1 MKCLRR
7 YVIEDALENLSD
19 KTPFEMQ
26 VKLTALTLI
35 RQRARGDLLSI
46 FVVPADA
53 SDVLLASGMVLNFIV
68 KNFMLIKAGYYLSIQ
83 SILDECRSYNCCRY
97 TL

>member
-7 YVIEDALENLSD
+7 YEIEDALENLSD
-19 KTPFEMQ
+19 ETPFEMQ
-26 VKLTALTLI
+26 VKLTALTMI
-35 RQRARGDLLSI
+35 RQRARGDLLGV

-53 SDVLLASGMVLNFIV
+53 PDLLLSCGMLLNFIV
-68 KNFMLIKAGYYLSIQ
+68 QNQRLIKAGYYLSIQ
-83 SILDECRSYNCCRY
+83 SILDECRSYNCCKY